1 MIHSTSQLRGRT
13 SDGVVHGGECLSG
26 EAAALPEGVPE
37 LAAVATVQEVDVGLA
52 DGDVG
57 RRRVGVQL
65 LVPLLQEVVLDALC
79 RLTHASATDDGAVQ
93 APYAAACRHA
103 SDLRSCHGKKS
114 VLGTLFLLLLRLNE
128 DCLVNASAVV
138 QCQSSW
144 NKENALPHAYRPS
157 YTDKGT

>member
-57 RRRVGVQL
+57 RRGVGVQL
-65 LVPLLQEVVLDALC
+65 LVPLLQEVVLDALR
-79 RLTHASATDDGAVQ
+79 RLTCTRQQLAMAQ
-93 APYAAACRHA
+93 CRHPMLQHA
-103 SDLRSCHGKKS
+103 GMQVIHVLAMVRREFLAHLSSSC
-114 VLGTLFLLLLRLNE
+114 
-128 DCLVNASAVV
+128 C
-138 QCQSSW
+138 
-144 NKENALPHAYRPS
+144 
-157 YTDKGT
+157 